1 MQISDTFGVYI
12 DKDVVRRVLNKYYK
26 HIPNNGGPSWLT
38 FIGHMKDSLLSIDFF
53 RFESINLQTHWVMIV
68 IDQFT
73 RKIIGF
79 AVRQGDLSGFDICC
93 MLNKIIA
100 DKTLQKYLSNDN
112 DPSFAFHRWQANLR
126 IFDITE
132 IKSVPH
138 VPTSHPFIERL
149 IATVRR

>member
-1 MQISDTFGVYI
+1 MQISDTFGVDI

-100 DKTLQKYLSNDN
+100 DKPL
-112 DPSFAFHRWQANLR
+112 
-126 IFDITE
+126 
-132 IKSVPH
+132 
-138 VPTSHPFIERL
+138 
-149 IATVRR
+149 